1 MNLQCVRLAA
11 RLLVT
16 LMFAGHMTVAFGQ
29 VRFPNT
35 RAFVQETSVESTDER
50 PTKEWY
56 LNEARMVLDIAVTGA
71 RKIPEQSTSALQLA
85 RIAFRVWSRERDRA
99 RSLFD
104 EAVEIVDLE
113 AKQDGL
119 RGVTAREARGEIIRL
134 FATCDSERAAKVVLA
149 YAEQQ
154 EAARVSREDARS
166 SADLFAQV
174 ALDLVRK
181 DPERAGAM
189 IEASLATGV
198 VSRSVISLVIKLGPA
213 KGSEVLARAVQVAA
227 TSSPPSIADLYVL
240 NLGLQIF
247 LRDDPTKLGPW
258 GTPTLAKLWLHGM
271 SSGLDLAYGVI
282 NSQSRPNEHGI
293 SEDDLAV
300 AYLLHQNSRFLSTV
314 YSTFAPDEM
323 GTVLAKLQV
332 IASATPDSARNRI
345 DLGRAYG
352 DLNKRNPEDVIAEA
366 ERMANTQTGDTL
378 LAAAAYQLA
387 NRKGDTYSEAKARL
401 TVTKIKDD
409 SARAMASDEINLA
422 FAGNA
427 FDDADWT
434 RLRNCIAKVSSA
446 DLRVSALG
454 AASLGAAKKAK
465 STEATELA
473 ALALKVSKTAPRTL
487 RAALGLVWASQ
498 ALAISQDLVSSASV
512 FRESLFVL
520 DRVTDLRFTGVDTTP
535 MRLFD
540 LGTGF
545 NGPAVSA
552 STPPSVSELQFANSV
567 RPVVEDDPIGAA
579 LLAQAATTPFW
590 RSQVALE
597 VALVLFER
605 A

>member
-1 MNLQCVRLAA
+1 
-11 RLLVT
+11 
-16 LMFAGHMTVAFGQ
+16 
-29 VRFPNT
+29 
-35 RAFVQETSVESTDER
+35 
-50 PTKEWY
+50 
-56 LNEARMVLDIAVTGA
+56 MVLDIAVTGA
-71 RKIPEQSTSALQLA
+71 RKIPEQSTSASQLA
-85 RIAFRVWSRERDRA
+85 RIAFRVWSRDRERA
-99 RSLFD
+99 NSLFE
-104 EAVEIVDLE
+104 EAVGLIDQE

-119 RGVTAREARGEIIRL
+119 RGVTAREVRGEIIRL
-134 FATCDSERAAKVVLA
+134 FATCDSDRAARVVLA

-154 EAARVSREDARS
+154 QAALVSRENARS
-166 SADLFAQV
+166 SADLFAQI
-174 ALDLVRK
+174 ALDLFRK
-181 DPERAGAM
+181 DPERARAM
-189 IEASLATGV
+189 IGASLATGV
-198 VSRSVISLVIKLGPA
+198 VARSIPSLIIKLGPA
-213 KGSEVLARAVQVAA
+213 NGSEVLARAVQVAA

-247 LRDDPTKLGPW
+247 LRDDPSKLGPW
-258 GTPTLAKLWLHGM
+258 GTPALAKLWLHGM
-271 SSGLDLAYGVI
+271 TSGLDVVYGVI
-282 NSQSRPNEHGI
+282 NSQSRPAEFGI

-314 YSTFAPDEM
+314 YSTFAPDEL
-323 GTVLAKLQV
+323 GTALAKLQV
-332 IASATPDSARNRI
+332 IASATPIPVRDRI
-345 DLGRAYG
+345 DLGRAFG
-352 DLNKRNPEDVIAEA
+352 DLNRRNPEDVIAEA
-366 ERMANTQTGDTL
+366 ERMANTDTGDTL

-387 NRKGDTYSEAKARL
+387 SRKGDPYSEAKARL

-409 SARAMASDEINLA
+409 NARAMASDEINLA

-434 RLRNCIAKVSSA
+434 RLRSCIAKVSTA

-454 AASLGAAKKAK
+454 AAALGAAKKAK

-473 ALALKVSKTAPRTL
+473 GLALKSSKTAPRTL

-498 ALAISQDLVSSASV
+498 ALAASHDLVGSASL
-512 FRESLFVL
+512 FREALFVL

-535 MRLFD
+535 KKLFD

-545 NGPAVSA
+545 NGPTVSA
-552 STPPSVSELQFANSV
+552 STPPLVSELQFANSV
-567 RPVVEDDPIGAA
+567 RPMVEDDPVGAA